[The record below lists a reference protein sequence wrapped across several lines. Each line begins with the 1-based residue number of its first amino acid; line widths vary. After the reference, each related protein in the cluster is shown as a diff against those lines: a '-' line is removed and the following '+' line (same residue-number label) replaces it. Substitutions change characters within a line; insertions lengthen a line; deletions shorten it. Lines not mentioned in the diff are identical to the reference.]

1 MLTIFSASPQWAR
14 FTTGSDDPSTEV
26 AVARSVLVAAK
37 RRIEFVSPLTI
48 CGHDLDESD
57 IDALIKA
64 CDSAAQEAYDVRL
77 EKALDR
83 AADFASNWETR

>member
-26 AVARSVLVAAK
+26 AVARSVLASAK
-37 RRIEFVSPLTI
+37 RRMKFVPTLTI
-48 CGHDLDESD
+48 CGHDLDESQ

-64 CDSAAQEAYDVRL
+64 CDAAAQEAYDIRL
-77 EKALDR
+77 EKVLDR
-83 AADFASNWETR
+83 AEQWDQP

>member
-37 RRIEFVSPLTI
+37 RRIESVSPLTV

-64 CDSAAQEAYDVRL
+64 CDAAAQEDYDVKQ
-77 EKALDR
+77 EKRADR
-83 AADFASNWETR
+83 AADFASNWEA